1 MRFEKLMAAQ
11 LVVSLAAAMAANA
24 AGTADPW
31 ADVVVSYAPGDG
43 IGNDFVSG
51 NPFNDPQVA
60 LGEPT
65 RVTSPDSFPGA
76 VTLVN
81 SPFRS
86 SEIVSIGRG
95 GSLVVRFD
103 EPVVDHGA
111 NPFGI
116 DLLVF
121 GNAFFTG
128 AFFSNPAAT
137 AIGVGNEGGIVEV
150 SADGV
155 NFFAVPGDAD
165 GLFPTNA
172 YADIVDPLVST
183 PGAVLSD
190 FTRPV
195 DPAFNP
201 IGKTYAEI
209 VAGYDGAGGGLG
221 VDIAAAGLSSVS
233 FVRITNPVNA
243 GGVPEIDAFADVAA
257 VPEPAAGTMIF
268 CAAAPFAWQNRRRR

>member
-1 MRFEKLMAAQ
+1 MRFYKLMASR
-11 LVVSLAAAMAANA
+11 LVASLAALAASA
-24 AGTADPW
+24 AFADDPW
-31 ADVVVSYAPGDG
+31 ADAVVSYVQGDG
-43 IGNDFVSG
+43 VGNDFVTG
-51 NPFNDPQVA
+51 NPFNDPLVA

-65 RVTSPDSFPGA
+65 RITSPDSFPGA

-121 GNAFFTG
+121 GNAFLTG

-137 AIGVGNEGGIVEV
+137 ATGVTSEGGLVEV

-155 NFFAVPGDAD
+155 NFFAVPGEAD

-172 YADIVDPLVST
+172 YADILDPLVSA
-183 PGAVLSD
+183 PGSVLSD

-195 DPAFNP
+195 DPAFSP
-201 IGKTYAEI
+201 IGKTYSDI
-209 VAGYDGAGGGLG
+209 VTGYNGSGGGLG
-221 VDIAAAGLSSVS
+221 VDIAAAGLSSIS
-233 FVRITNPVNA
+233 FVRITNAANA
-243 GGVPEIDAFADVAA
+243 AGVPEIDAFADVAA
-257 VPEPAAGTMIF
+257 VPEPAAGITILSS
-268 CAAAPFAWQNRRRR
+268 AVLIAWQIRKRR

>member
-1 MRFEKLMAAQ
+1 MRFDKLMASR
-11 LVVSLAAAMAANA
+11 LVASLAALAASA
-24 AGTADPW
+24 TWAADPW
-31 ADVVVSYAPGDG
+31 ADAVVSYVQGDG
-43 IGNDFVSG
+43 VGNDFVTG
-51 NPFNDPQVA
+51 DPFNDPLVA

-86 SEIVSIGRG
+86 TEIVSIGRG

-103 EPVVDHGA
+103 EPVVDHPA

-128 AFFSNPAAT
+128 NFFADPNAT
-137 AIGVGNEGGIVEV
+137 ATSITSEGGLVEV

-172 YADIVDPLVST
+172 YADIADPLVST
-183 PGAVLSD
+183 PGSVLSD

-201 IGKTYAEI
+201 NGRTYADI
-209 VAGYDGAGGGLG
+209 VAGYNGSGGGLG
-221 VDIAAAGLSSVS
+221 VDIAAAGLSSIS
-233 FVRITNPVNA
+233 YVRITNPA
-243 GGVPEIDAFADVAA
+243 SAAGVPEIDAFADVAA
-257 VPEPAAGTMIF
+257 VPEPAAGMTILS
-268 CAAAPFAWQNRRRR
+268 AAVLIAWQTRRRR